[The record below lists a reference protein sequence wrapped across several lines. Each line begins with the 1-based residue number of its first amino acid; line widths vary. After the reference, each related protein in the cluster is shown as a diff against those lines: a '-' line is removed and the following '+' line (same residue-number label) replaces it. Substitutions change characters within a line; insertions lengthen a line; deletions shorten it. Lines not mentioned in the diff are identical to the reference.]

1 MDGVVSSLKV
11 KKGERVAGNSFN
23 VGTEMMTVADMSI
36 LEVRVDVGE
45 NDIVK
50 ISIGDS
56 ADVEVDAYNNR
67 KFKGVVTKIASS
79 TKGGAAALA
88 TSNDVTNYEVR
99 IRLDPA
105 SYTDLAK
112 LPFPFRPGMNATADI
127 RTNTVANVLSVPI
140 TAVNTRVKGSD
151 MNVAEKKSEEKA
163 NNGGEETAA
172 NGTSDELEE
181 VVFVLQKEGTV
192 KKVVV
197 RSGVQD
203 INYIEILAGLKKD
216 DEVVTAPY
224 SAISKT
230 LKDGAKVKVVKKE
243 ELFEKQ

>member
-1 MDGVVSSLKV
+1 
-11 KKGERVAGNSFN
+11 
-23 VGTEMMTVADMSI
+23 
-36 LEVRVDVGE
+36 
-45 NDIVK
+45 
-50 ISIGDS
+50 
-56 ADVEVDAYNNR
+56 
-67 KFKGVVTKIASS
+67 
-79 TKGGAAALA
+79 
-88 TSNDVTNYEVR
+88 
-99 IRLDPA
+99 
-105 SYTDLAK
+105 
-112 LPFPFRPGMNATADI
+112 MNATADI

-151 MNVAEKKSEEKA
+151 MNVEDKKKEQAENK
-163 NNGGEETAA
+163 GGDDNSTT
-172 NGTSDELEE
+172 NGTMASDELEE

-224 SAISKT
+224 AAISKT

>member
-1 MDGVVSSLKV
+1 
-11 KKGERVAGNSFN
+11 
-23 VGTEMMTVADMSI
+23 
-36 LEVRVDVGE
+36 
-45 NDIVK
+45 
-50 ISIGDS
+50 
-56 ADVEVDAYNNR
+56 
-67 KFKGVVTKIASS
+67 
-79 TKGGAAALA
+79 
-88 TSNDVTNYEVR
+88 
-99 IRLDPA
+99 
-105 SYTDLAK
+105 
-112 LPFPFRPGMNATADI
+112 
-127 RTNTVANVLSVPI
+127 
-140 TAVNTRVKGSD
+140 
-151 MNVAEKKSEEKA
+151 MNVEEKKKETKE
-163 NNGGEETAA
+163 NMGGEETAA

-224 SAISKT
+224 AAISKA